1 MLVSPFG
8 PSAHFL
14 CIPIFRPQTSPDS
27 LGPLGSTGKGMFS
40 AREQGVCAQ
49 RPQPSGSG
57 GAHPW
62 DMPWGAGQ
70 EAQSR
75 TVI

>member
-40 AREQGVCAQ
+40 AREQDVCTQ
-49 RPQPSGSG
+49 WPQPSGSG
-57 GAHPW
+57 CAHPW

-70 EAQSR
+70 EAQSG